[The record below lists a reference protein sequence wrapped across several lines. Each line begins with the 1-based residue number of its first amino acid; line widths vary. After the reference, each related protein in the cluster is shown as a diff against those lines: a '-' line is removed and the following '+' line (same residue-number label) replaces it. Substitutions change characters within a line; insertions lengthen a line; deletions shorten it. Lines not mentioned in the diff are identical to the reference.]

1 MVADSIY
8 IILIF
13 GLIGLIT
20 NTIAWKKG
28 FYSCRF
34 YPATPIP
41 FRHVGYLFII
51 YIGVTYVLSSYFGA
65 LLQKYAQTAPTTGMI
80 VFLQFVLIALML
92 IGFFVYCRTQAQGL
106 FSKIWK
112 NPAVQP
118 PTSPLHDFLLGAIAW
133 LVAFPVVQVIGQ
145 LFDMILFIIFRFEG
159 YEQVAVKYLKTTLES
174 PAMAILAL
182 ISIVIIAP
190 IVEEFLFRGALQ
202 TYLKR
207 RMSPKTAIIVTS
219 LCFGLFH
226 FSPEQGFGNIS
237 LIASL
242 FVFGTFLGYV
252 YERQGSLYA
261 SIGLHLAFNFISSV
275 RILFG

>member
-1 MVADSIY
+1 MISDSIY
-8 IILIF
+8 IIVVFALV
-13 GLIGLIT
+13 GLIT
-20 NTIAWKKG
+20 NSIAWKKG
-28 FYSCRF
+28 FYTWRTYSA
-34 YPATPIP
+34 PPIA
-41 FRHVGYLFII
+41 FRNVGSLFAI

-65 LLQKYAQTAPTTGMI
+65 LLQKYLQTPPTTGMI
-80 VFLQFVLIALML
+80 VFLQFVLIAVML
-92 IGFFVYCRTQAQGL
+92 IGFYVYCRTQAKGV

-118 PTSPLHDFLLGAIAW
+118 PTSPLHDFILGVMAW

-145 LFDMILFIIFRFEG
+145 LMDLILFLIFRFEG
-159 YEQVAVKYLKTTLES
+159 YEQVAVKYLRTTLES
-174 PAMAILAL
+174 PAMTILAL

-207 RMSPKTAIIVTS
+207 RFQPKTAIMLAS
-219 LCFGLFH
+219 ACFGLFH

-237 LIASL
+237 LIVSL
-242 FVFGTFLGYV
+242 FVFGSFLGYV
-252 YERQGSLYA
+252 YEKQGSLYA

>member
-1 MVADSIY
+1 MIADSIY
-8 IILIF
+8 IILVF

-28 FYSCRF
+28 FYSWSY
-34 YPATPIP
+34 YPAPPIA
-41 FRHVGYLFII
+41 FRHVGFLFAI
-51 YIGVTYVLSSYFGA
+51 YIGVTYVLSTYFGA
-65 LLQKYAQTAPTTGMI
+65 LLQKYSQTAPTTGMI
-80 VFLQFVLIALML
+80 VFLQFVLIAFML
-92 IGFFVYCRTQAQGL
+92 IGFYVYCHTQAKGV
-106 FSKIWK
+106 FIRIWK

-118 PTSPLHDFLLGAIAW
+118 STSPLYDFLFGAAAW
-133 LVAFPVVQVIGQ
+133 LVAFPVVQVVGQ
-145 LFDMILFIIFRFEG
+145 LFDMILFVIFRFEG

-174 PAMAILAL
+174 PAMAVLAL

-190 IVEEFLFRGALQ
+190 VVEEFLFRGALQ

-207 RMSPKTAIIVTS
+207 RLPPKTAIMVAS
-219 LCFGLFH
+219 ACFGLFH

-237 LIASL
+237 LILSL
-242 FVFGTFLGYV
+242 FVFGSFLGYV
-252 YERQGSLYA
+252 YEKQGSLYA

>member
-8 IILIF
+8 IILVF

-28 FYSCRF
+28 FYSYRF
-34 YPATPIP
+34 YPAPPIP
-41 FRHVGYLFII
+41 FRHVGYLFAI
-51 YIGVTYVLSSYFGA
+51 YIGMTYVLASYFGA
-65 LLQKYAQTAPTTGMI
+65 LLQKYSQTAPTTGMI
-80 VFLQFVLIALML
+80 VFLNFVLIAFML
-92 IGFFVYCRTQAQGL
+92 IGFFVYCKIQAKGI
-106 FSKIWK
+106 FAKIWK

-118 PTSPLHDFLLGAIAW
+118 PTSPLHDFLLGAVAW
-133 LVAFPVVQVIGQ
+133 LVAFPVVQVVGQ
-145 LFDMILFIIFRFEG
+145 LFDMILFVIFRFEG
-159 YEQVAVKYLKTTLES
+159 YEQVAVKYLRTTLES
-174 PAMAILAL
+174 PPMTILAL
-182 ISIVIIAP
+182 ISIVVIAP

-207 RMSPKTAIIVTS
+207 RMPPKTAIIVAS
-219 LCFGLFH
+219 MCFGLFH

-237 LIASL
+237 LIVSL
-242 FVFGTFLGYV
+242 FVFGSFLGYV

-261 SIGLHLAFNFISSV
+261 SIGLHMAFNFVSSV

>member
-1 MVADSIY
+1 MISDSLY
-8 IILIF
+8 IILVF

-28 FYSCRF
+28 FYTWRM
-34 YPATPIP
+34 YPAPPIA
-41 FRHVGYLFII
+41 FRNVGYLFAI
-51 YIGVTYVLSSYFGA
+51 YIGVTYVLSTYFGA
-65 LLQKYAQTAPTTGMI
+65 LLQKYAETTPTTGMI
-80 VFLQFVLIALML
+80 VFLQFLLIAIML
-92 IGFFVYCRTQAQGL
+92 FGFYIYCHTQAKGI
-106 FSKIWK
+106 FAKIWK

-118 PTSPLHDFLLGAIAW
+118 PTSPLHDFILGALAW
-133 LVAFPVVQVIGQ
+133 LVAFPVVQVVGQ
-145 LFDMILFIIFRFEG
+145 LMDMFLFVIFRFEG
-159 YEQVAVKYLKTTLES
+159 YEQVAVKYLRTTLES
-174 PAMAILAL
+174 PAMTVLAL

-207 RMSPKTAIIVTS
+207 RFQPKTAIILAS
-219 LCFGLFH
+219 ACFGLFH

-242 FVFGTFLGYV
+242 FVFGSFLGYV